1 MKKRFIQ
8 ILLILLIVLTIYC
21 SFTIY
26 MGYDRYRNLSKEN
39 SMETTILNIMN
50 QEDYIPLAQ
59 ISPLFIKAIIAVED
73 EHFYDHNGIQL
84 TKLIDAFITD
94 LIHFDFVKGGSTI
107 SQQLSKNLFLD
118 QEKELSRK
126 IAELFFVRDLE
137 STLTKDE
144 ILEIY
149 LNIIY
154 FGDGY
159 YGIDAASHGYY
170 QKHSSELTLNEAT
183 MLAGLPQAPAIYQL
197 STGLELAKKR
207 QVMVLDAMR
216 KQELISESDY
226 QSIVSN

>member
-1 MKKRFIQ
+1 MKKRIIQ
-8 ILLILLIVLTIYC
+8 LLLVILSILTIYC

-26 MGYDRYRNLSKEN
+26 MGYDRYKNLLKET
-39 SMETTILNIMN
+39 SMESTISNIMN
-50 QEDYIPLAQ
+50 QENYLPLSEM
-59 ISPLFIKAIIAVED
+59 SPIFIDAILAIED

-84 TKLIDAFITD
+84 TKIVDAFITD

-137 STLTKDE
+137 STLTKNE

-159 YGIDAASHGYY
+159 YGIEAAAHGYY
-170 QKHSSELTLNEAT
+170 NKHASDLTLDEAS
-183 MLAGLPQAPAIYQL
+183 MLAGLPQAPAVYQL
-197 STGLELAKKR
+197 STGKELALKR
-207 QVMVLDAMR
+207 QVIVLNAML
-216 KQELISESDY
+216 KQKLISEQDY
-226 QSIVSN
+226 QSIVNK